1 MDIFSSPLRY
11 GALMRSLHWATV
23 LLVVVAWL
31 LGIIGDD
38 LPGKAAQATGLFVH
52 MSAGL
57 LVILLTV
64 MRLAWRG
71 VDTVPSADVGHTA
84 LARGLLLVAKVTHI
98 GLYVLL
104 IVVPLVGIGVQFAR
118 GNGLPIFGL
127 FQIASPWVADRPFA
141 RTVKEVHELLAHAL
155 MAVAVLHAAA
165 ALWHHLI
172 LRDRTLLRML
182 PGK

>member
-1 MDIFSSPLRY
+1 MEIYSSSLRY
-11 GALMRSLHWATV
+11 GALARSFHWATV

-31 LGIIGDD
+31 LGMFGDD
-38 LPGKAAQATGLFVH
+38 LPGKPAQAVGLFVH
-52 MSAGL
+52 MTTGL
-57 LVILLTV
+57 LVVLLTL

-71 VDTVPSADVGHTA
+71 VDTPPHADVGNTA
-84 LARGLLLVAKVTHI
+84 LARSLLLVSKLTHL
-98 GLYVLL
+98 GLYALL

-127 FQIASPWVADRPFA
+127 YQIASPWVADRPFA
-141 RTVKEVHELLAHAL
+141 RSVKEVHELLAHTL
-155 MAVAVLHAAA
+155 MVVAVLHAAA
-165 ALWHHLI
+165 ALLHHWV

>member
-1 MDIFSSPLRY
+1 MQILNSPGRY
-11 GALMRSLHWATV
+11 GAITQSLHWATV

-31 LGIIGDD
+31 LGIGGDA
-38 LPGKAAQATGLFVH
+38 LPGKPAQAAGLFVH
-52 MSAGL
+52 ITAGL
-57 LVILLTV
+57 LVIVLTA

-71 VDTVPSADVGHTA
+71 VDTVPSADVGDTA

-104 IVVPLVGIGVQFAR
+104 IVVPLVGIGIQFAR
-118 GNGLPIFGL
+118 GNSLPIFGL

-165 ALWHHLI
+165 ALWHHWI